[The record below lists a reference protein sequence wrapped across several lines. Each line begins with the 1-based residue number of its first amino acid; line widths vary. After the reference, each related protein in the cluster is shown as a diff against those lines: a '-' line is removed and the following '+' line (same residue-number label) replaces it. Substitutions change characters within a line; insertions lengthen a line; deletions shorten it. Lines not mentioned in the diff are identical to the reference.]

1 MGAFRRR
8 IERIV
13 EYQDFIKAL
22 NKSYHH
28 YHREVEKMLRKLT
41 VLLLSGVICLVGMTS
56 VLAAEYNEAPAL
68 SIEVAAGEL
77 PPVEERLPQEPRVIE
92 PLNETGEYGGTLKLS
107 DKAPLGGE
115 LRDFKSEHLF
125 KLSSENIVN
134 IIPNVAKGGEFSEDY
149 KSYKLFLREG
159 MKWSDGHPFTAD
171 DFVFWYEDYF
181 LNEELQPSEPAWTKQ
196 AGDLFKVTKLG
207 DYTVQYTFGAP
218 YPLFVYYLTRD
229 VGEAL
234 TWGSYLP
241 KHYLKEFHLKYN
253 SKAKELAVEKG
264 FEEWHQ
270 LFNAV
275 ANTRNSLLSIGTPTI
290 EPWILKEVATN
301 YAILERN
308 PYYWKIDTAG
318 NQLPYIDKVRVT
330 AISDAEVR
338 LLKIASGEI
347 DFALREMSIG
357 NYPFLLSGE
366 KKGGYKVYLWQETV
380 GAAELIQLNHTT
392 EDLVLG
398 EVIQDVR
405 FKRALSLAINR
416 DEMNQTLYLGL
427 AVPRQA
433 TILPSTDYFE
443 PQFAEAYAQYDPEQA
458 NKLLDEV
465 ISERDSDGFRLRP
478 DGETLLLVA
487 EIKESFAP
495 AWELIKEY
503 WENVGVKVLI
513 QVRDNVSSRRKANKL
528 QVTTQLLD
536 RTTQILYTLE
546 PLYFVPFTNKNSWA
560 QGWFQWYKSD
570 GNKGQ
575 EPPAEVK
582 KLFQDYQTMIGS
594 VTDEERIKAGKDIL
608 RSQAENLW
616 CIGTVGMVPHPVVV
630 TNSLYNVPEIG
641 YSGYDTWTVGL
652 YEPTQFF
659 LKNE

>member
-1 MGAFRRR
+1 
-8 IERIV
+8 
-13 EYQDFIKAL
+13 
-22 NKSYHH
+22 
-28 YHREVEKMLRKLT
+28 MLRKLT
-41 VLLLSGVICLVGMTS
+41 ILLLSGVICLVGMTS

-92 PLNETGEYGGTLKLS
+92 PLNEVGEYGGTLKLS
-107 DKAPLGGE
+107 DNQPLGSE
-115 LRDFKSEHLF
+115 LRDFKAERLF
-125 KLSSENIVN
+125 KLSPEDISS
-134 IIPNVAKGGEFSEDY
+134 IIPNVVKGGAFSEDY
-149 KSYKLFLREG
+149 QSYKLFLREG

-181 LNEELQPSEPAWTKQ
+181 LNEELQPSKPAWTKQ
-196 AGDLFKVTKLG
+196 AGDLFKVTKLD

-218 YPLFVYYLTRD
+218 YPLFIYYLTRD

-275 ANTRNSLLSIGTPTI
+275 ADTRGSLLSVGTPTI
-290 EPWILKEVATN
+290 EPWVLKEVATN

-318 NQLPYIDKVRVT
+318 NQLPYIDKIRVT
-330 AISDAEVR
+330 AIGDAEVR

-347 DFALREMSIG
+347 DFALREMSVG
-357 NYPFLLSGE
+357 NYPFLLSGQE
-366 KKGGYKVYLWQETV
+366 EGEYRAYFWQETV
-380 GAAELIQLNHTT
+380 GAAELIQLNHTS
-392 EDLVLG
+392 EDSVLR
-398 EVIQDVR
+398 EIIQDVR

-443 PQFAEAYAQYDPEQA
+443 SQFAEAYAEYDPEQA

-465 ISERDSDGFRLRP
+465 ISERDSDGFRLRS

-513 QVRDNVSSRRKANKL
+513 QVRNNVSSRRKANKL

-536 RTTQILYTLE
+536 RTTQVLYTLE

-560 QGWFQWYKSD
+560 QGWFQWYNSD

-582 KLFQDYQTMIGS
+582 KLFQNYQTMLGS
-594 VTDEERIKAGKDIL
+594 ITDEERIKAGKDIL

-652 YEPTQFF
+652 YEPVQFF
-659 LKNE
+659 LKDE